1 MVKVWVY
8 TKGDPAKVESDQSSN
23 YATDE
28 YIKRNKLRRIEGS
41 EIEVGENELD
51 REGRYVPRT

>member
-8 TKGDPAKVESDQSSN
+8 TEADVGKSGSDQSSR

-28 YIKRNKLRRIEGS
+28 FIKRHKCRRIEGS
-41 EIEVGENELD
+41 EIEVGDNEVD
-51 REGRYVPRT
+51 SEGRYVPST